1 MREAL
6 VPIASRSNEYQ
17 QHETSIWR
25 ALKIPGL
32 NISDEVRDDM
42 SAVQQGYADAIHD
55 FALITKEPGWDIP
68 TTLDSAATL
77 EDVLRHFTTAPGIV
91 EEWTRLS
98 KDRFNELFA
107 VALEEKEDQRIAR
120 LIESIAPA
128 PSSWASQDGL
138 DKAKVAVAEARTAAE
153 NLNSAEESLLASCSL
168 DITTVVDPSML
179 ERYSVDYQGW
189 IQRIFG
195 RDFRIDQRTLRQF
208 MNNPKK
214 ITLAEGYALVMQT
227 MRVIKQRE
235 EWDNNS
241 CQWRILIGERFN
253 GRDSDWSAIEH
264 NLNTASELV
273 ESLNSMQKDMQNIR
287 KTKQGRE
294 CRAWADIHQGIQTS
308 ISSRHPLANWH
319 IVKPWGT
326 EQPDSLQQAFMHL
339 YDGIDTDWQDII
351 SRLEWVRGLI
361 EATGQHGIS
370 QGVVMHAVSP
380 QNPEIYERFAAQAYT
395 ARVQLEQMWD
405 RLKHEYAVP
414 VWETIRD
421 TPFEEIEGWARQLH
435 NDAENADGWVRYKN
449 AVNRAEAIAGTGAIS
464 ECRKL
469 TDNASL
475 VPRIVERAVF
485 QMIIEYYSQDSHQT
499 GFTSIDHENLR
510 KEFRR
515 LDEGFPAAVRLDIRE
530 RVFRRY
536 TQVADSWGMTR
547 LNRELVK
554 KRRQKSVRAL
564 MRDIPECIK
573 DIKPCFLMSPLAVSQ
588 YLSHTGAPA
597 SRQDGP
603 GTEADQNELPF
614 VLSAAFDVVVFD
626 EASQVF
632 PEDAIPALLHGKQV
646 IIAGDRQQLP
656 PSNFWNR
663 SRDTDDEY
671 DEDADDEGD
680 DDSSLVGIDSILDL
694 AVQSRNSLFHERN
707 LDTHYRS
714 RHEDLIRF
722 SNHYFYGGRLLTFPS
737 PGTRDEW
744 QGVHR
749 HFMPAAL
756 YESGGSRT
764 NPEEARRVA
773 DLVMEHA
780 RTCPDKSLIVAAL
793 SRAQADRIQRLV
805 NERRL
810 AEGHL
815 EQFFVENSSE
825 PFRVKNLENVQGDE
839 RDRIVISIGYGPT
852 TKGGPTPNRFGP
864 INAEGGQRRLNVLVT
879 RARERMDIV
888 HSIDPAHITS
898 DAEGARLLRR
908 FLEYAASPKA
918 NLGEGPSTALAQP
931 TGDELNDFEKAVK
944 DALEERGHRVVGQVG
959 SSGYVIDLA
968 ILAEDGARYD
978 LGVECDG
985 ATYHSA
991 PAARDR
997 DWLRQSVLEG
1007 LGWAIHRVWSTSWV
1021 RNPGAE
1027 VARIEEALKWATGR
1041 KTLVSSKP
1049 EPAGAAGSRS
1059 SNYSTGSDRRHAY
1072 REYQRPHS
1080 FTTRPLHYS
1089 EPCFIQTCRRV
1100 TLCKLQATRWD
1111 GSIYRRSRGTSAS

>member
-1 MREAL
+1 MAEIQIG
-6 VPIASRSNEYQ
+6 VP
-17 QHETSIWR
+17 
-25 ALKIPGL
+25 
-32 NISDEVRDDM
+32 
-42 SAVQQGYADAIHD
+42 
-55 FALITKEPGWDIP
+55 
-68 TTLDSAATL
+68 
-77 EDVLRHFTTAPGIV
+77 
-91 EEWTRLS
+91 
-98 KDRFNELFA
+98 
-107 VALEEKEDQRIAR
+107 
-120 LIESIAPA
+120 
-128 PSSWASQDGL
+128 
-138 DKAKVAVAEARTAAE
+138 
-153 NLNSAEESLLASCSL
+153 
-168 DITTVVDPSML
+168 
-179 ERYSVDYQGW
+179 
-189 IQRIFG
+189 
-195 RDFRIDQRTLRQF
+195 
-208 MNNPKK
+208 
-214 ITLAEGYALVMQT
+214 
-227 MRVIKQRE
+227 
-235 EWDNNS
+235 
-241 CQWRILIGERFN
+241 
-253 GRDSDWSAIEH
+253 IEH
-264 NLNTASELV
+264 NLNPASELV
-273 ESLNSMQKDMQNIR
+273 ESLNSMQNIR

-294 CRAWADIHQGIQTS
+294 RRAWADIHQGIQTS

-414 VWETIRD
+414 VWGTIRD

-485 QMIIEYYSQDSHQT
+485 QMIIEYYSQDSHLT

-536 TQVADSWGMTR
+536 AQVADSWGMTR

-632 PEDAIPALLHGKQV
+632 PEDATPALLHGKQV

-764 NPEEARRVA
+764 NPEEAQRVA

-815 EQFFVENSSE
+815 EQFFVENSPE

-968 ILAEDGARYD
+968 ILSEDGARYD

-1027 VARIEEALKWATGR
+1027 VARIEEALKWTTGR

-1049 EPAGAAGSRS
+1049 EPAGAAGSE
-1059 SNYSTGSDRRHAY
+1059 AA
-1072 REYQRPHS
+1072 
-1080 FTTRPLHYS
+1080 TTVP
-1089 EPCFIQTCRRV
+1089 EVIEDTPI
-1100 TLCKLQATRWD
+1100 
-1111 GSIYRRSRGTSAS
+1111 GSINARTPLQLAPYTIANLASFRPVGELRFASFRQLAEIAVSIAEVEGPVHLDVIIDRIRDRYGIGRVRGSTREHLTYAFEQAVREGKLLCAGDFLYVELSQLNREPRMLVDENIEHAPPSELKTLITHVAGQFRGPHEELAKEVATMLGFARKGRRIAEIISSLISDLVEEGRLEVVHGIIRPPRA